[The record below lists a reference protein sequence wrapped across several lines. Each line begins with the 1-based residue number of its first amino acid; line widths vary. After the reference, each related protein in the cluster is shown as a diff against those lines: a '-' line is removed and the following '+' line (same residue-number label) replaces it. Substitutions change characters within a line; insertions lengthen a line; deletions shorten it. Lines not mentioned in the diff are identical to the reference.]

1 MEPVKENPQQQSSTE
16 SEGLSEGMRS
26 FAPPTSLFGDEGGGG
41 GGGEEGGGSWVETF
55 QNIAETIK
63 GMFGQGKDGEVAQAA
78 GGETETPAAE
88 TAVPVVEEGTAE
100 ATPVPVTDPPH
111 TLVPVNE
118 RDSHTISDAVQGP
131 LNDVVNE
138 VLALT
143 GIDIGV
149 GFGDTTRNLAA
160 GTNKDG
166 ADNFSWHKSGRAVDF
181 NQGLRWVIAED
192 PSGDEM
198 YFRLYLQANE
208 SGATSEYARTLTAE
222 QAAELHHNALGN
234 NVTQVTLI
242 DVTAILEAH
251 GFERIPAH
259 AGWETRYNRR
269 EWWHYVND
277 GGLTWYQAL
286 RQLYTD
292 DQIVAAM
299 KNLVGDRHTS
309 GGRLGVREGFPG
321 SVLRASW
328 DDVAITHGSLS
339 LYFSVGS
346 DRNCPN
352 LPEDVAAVR
361 AALISVGIADSPDI
375 ATMISAYQT
384 STGHTADGFITVGG
398 GTHQRLG
405 YATR

>member
-26 FAPPTSLFGDEGGGG
+26 FAPPKSLFGDDGGGT
-41 GGGEEGGGSWVETF
+41 GGEEGGGSWVETF

-88 TAVPVVEEGTAE
+88 TAIPVVEAGTPE
-100 ATPVPVTDPPH
+100 ATPTPVTDPPN
-111 TLVPVNE
+111 TLVRVNE
-118 RDSHTISDAVQGP
+118 RDTHMISDAVQGP

-181 NQGLRWVIAED
+181 NQGLRWVIAPD

-198 YFRLYLQANE
+198 YFRLYLRANE

-222 QAAELHHNALGN
+222 QVAALHHNGIGSA
-234 NVTQVTLI
+234 VSTATLI
-242 DVTAILEAH
+242 DVTAILAAH

-259 AGWETRYNRR
+259 AGWQTNYNRR

-292 DQIVAAM
+292 EQIVAAM
-299 KNLVGDRHTS
+299 KNLVGSRHAS

-321 SVLRASW
+321 SVLRAIW
-328 DDVAITHGSLS
+328 DDVAVTHGGLS
-339 LYFSVGS
+339 LYFSVGNNS
-346 DRNCPN
+346 NCPN
-352 LPEDVAAVR
+352 LPEDVAALR
-361 AALISVGIADSPDI
+361 AALTTLGIADSPDI

-384 STGHTADGFITVGG
+384 ARGGTVDGYITVGG
-398 GTHQRLG
+398 PTHQRIG
-405 YATR
+405 AAVR

>member
-1 MEPVKENPQQQSSTE
+1 MEPIKDSPQQQTSSE
-16 SEGLSEGMRS
+16 SEGLSEGMRTFS
-26 FAPPTSLFGDEGGGG
+26 PPKSLFGDDGGAA
-41 GGGEEGGGSWVETF
+41 GGEGNSGGSPWLETF

-63 GMFGQGKDGEVAQAA
+63 GMFGQGKDGES
-78 GGETETPAAE
+78 TETPATETPTAE
-88 TAVPVVEEGTAE
+88 TAIPVVEEGTAT
-100 ATPVPVTDPPH
+100 ATPVPATDPPH
-111 TLVPVNE
+111 TLVRVNE
-118 RDSHTISDAVQGP
+118 RDTHTISDAVQGP

-160 GTNKDG
+160 GTSKDG

-242 DVTAILEAH
+242 DVTAILAAH

-259 AGWETRYNRR
+259 AGWEDRYNRR

-292 DQIVAAM
+292 AQIVAAM
-299 KNLVGDRHTS
+299 KNLVGERHAS

-321 SVLRASW
+321 SVLRAIW
-328 DDVAITHGSLS
+328 DDTPVTIGRLS

-352 LPEDVAAVR
+352 LPEDVEAVR
-361 AALISVGIADSPDI
+361 AALVSLGIADSPDI

-384 STGHTADGFITVGG
+384 SISGTVDGYITVGG
-398 GTHQRLG
+398 GTHRRIG
-405 YATR
+405 NSMP